1 MMKVESVTDPNFKD
15 DVIDHEGY
23 VLVSFYR
30 NDDAEVL
37 DFLPML
43 DMVADR
49 LGDEVKVV
57 KMNIVANKMV
67 PSQMDIREAV
77 FVLFKDG
84 FQIDKKLGYIGDG
97 DLADLYGWLE
107 NKMKRGV

>member
-1 MMKVESVTDPNFKD
+1 MKVESVTDANFKD
-15 DVIDHEGY
+15 DIVDHEGY
-23 VLVSFYR
+23 ILVSFYR

-49 LGDEVKVV
+49 LGNEVKVV

-77 FVLFKDG
+77 FVLFKNG
-84 FQIDKKLGYIGDG
+84 FQIGKKSGYIGDG

-107 NKMKRGV
+107 SKMKRV

>member
-1 MMKVESVTDPNFKD
+1 MKVESVTDANFKD
-15 DVIDHEGY
+15 DVVDHEGY
-23 VLVSFYR
+23 ILVSFYR

-43 DMVADR
+43 DMAADR
-49 LGDEVKVV
+49 LGDEVKIV
-57 KMNIVANKMV
+57 KMDIVTNKMV

-84 FQIDKKLGYIGDG
+84 FQIDKKAGYIGDG

-107 NKMKRGV
+107 NKMKKD

>member
-15 DVIDHEGY
+15 DVIDHGGY

-30 NDDAEVL
+30 NDDAAVL

-43 DMVADR
+43 DMVAGR
-49 LGDEVKVV
+49 LGDDVKVV

-84 FQIDKKLGYIGDG
+84 FQIDKKAGYIGDG

-107 NKMKRGV
+107 SNVKRV